1 MQGAPPA
8 QFFLPLI
15 GGALALL
22 CLWRVYVLGRRR
34 LLVENLPTC
43 KTTGV
48 FIGLVEL
55 KGTAESEEPLVSY
68 LAGQKCVHYTWS
80 VQEHWSRTVTETY
93 RDSKGN
99 TRTRT
104 RRESGWKTVA
114 NGGESISFYLQDDE
128 GVVLVRPEGANIEP
142 LKVFSETCGRLD
154 PLYYGKGPPGAVMH
168 SDHRRMFVE
177 QAIPL
182 HAPLYVMGQSRERK
196 DIVAPEIAA
205 DKHAPMFL
213 ISTRT
218 EEQVRSRLG
227 WGCRGW
233 TIFGLILCVAGLII
247 SDKVGQVDPANRVMV
262 YVLVALVFGGTAA
275 LGWLWLAYNGLV
287 DLRQRVNQAW
297 SQVDVQLKRRFD
309 LIPNLMNVVTA
320 ARDHEANLQ
329 TELAEMRTQLTAT
342 PPGESGADYHGVKQ
356 TLIAIAERYPELMAD
371 TSFVMLQENLTDT
384 EERIALARGYFNEIA
399 THFNTRLEVVPERF
413 VARMARMKPRT
424 LMAAKAFERAPVKV
438 ELAN

>member
-1 MQGAPPA
+1 
-8 QFFLPLI
+8 
-15 GGALALL
+15 
-22 CLWRVYVLGRRR
+22 
-34 LLVENLPTC
+34 
-43 KTTGV
+43 
-48 FIGLVEL
+48 
-55 KGTAESEEPLVSY
+55 
-68 LAGQKCVHYTWS
+68 
-80 VQEHWSRTVTETY
+80 
-93 RDSKGN
+93 
-99 TRTRT
+99 
-104 RRESGWKTVA
+104 
-114 NGGESISFYLQDDE
+114 
-128 GVVLVRPEGANIEP
+128 
-142 LKVFSETCGRLD
+142 
-154 PLYYGKGPPGAVMH
+154 
-168 SDHRRMFVE
+168 
-177 QAIPL
+177 
-182 HAPLYVMGQSRERK
+182 MGQSRERK

-205 DKHAPMFL
+205 DKLAPMFL

-262 YVLVALVFGGTAA
+262 YVLAALVFGGTAA